1 MNPMVL
7 FWFWAISA
15 TVQITIAVAL
25 YHMAEQRFSNG
36 APWAWMGLLFGPL
49 ALLVYGAYV
58 LFDASMEKA
67 RETAER
73 GRVQRF
79 MREYRQERADSGKT
93 TGSASGGDRNV
104 EQLLT
109 AGRHAAAREHAA
121 ERLRLAHEMGDQ
133 TREDIYRGYLKQI
146 DEEAGS

>member
-1 MNPMVL
+1 MDPMFL

-58 LFDASMEKA
+58 LFDASMERA

-109 AGRHAAAREHAA
+109 AGRLDRTGLVALFWLRSGCGWHTRWGIRRARTSTAA
-121 ERLRLAHEMGDQ
+121 
-133 TREDIYRGYLKQI
+133 I
-146 DEEAGS
+146 